1 MKKLLKIVVL
11 VAGALVGGLVVLAA
25 IGFWSLSHHA
35 DYSFPDHDLP
45 SHLTGRWDWSTR
57 AHRCDDSAHVIAFS
71 PDRER
76 MTIAMPPHP
85 PDTGWTATYDVLE
98 LTPSRLRGAIR
109 GEKRLTAG
117 GEPVVW
123 DLVMFG
129 PNEYHWHRTD
139 WASWQYTG
147 AVVRCG
153 PDGGAALPALAS
165 DSMDEERLPDT
176 DEQS

>member
-1 MKKLLKIVVL
+1 MPWRSSS
-11 VAGALVGGLVVLAA
+11 GL
-25 IGFWSLSHHA
+25 A
-35 DYSFPDHDLP
+35 DEEAPS

-85 PDTGWTATYDVLE
+85 PDTGRTATYDVLS

-109 GEKRLTAG
+109 GEKRLTASG
-117 GEPVVW
+117 GPVVW

-153 PDGGAALPALAS
+153 PEGGAALPAS
-165 DSMDEERLPDT
+165 DSTGGRELLPDT
-176 DEQS
+176 NEQS